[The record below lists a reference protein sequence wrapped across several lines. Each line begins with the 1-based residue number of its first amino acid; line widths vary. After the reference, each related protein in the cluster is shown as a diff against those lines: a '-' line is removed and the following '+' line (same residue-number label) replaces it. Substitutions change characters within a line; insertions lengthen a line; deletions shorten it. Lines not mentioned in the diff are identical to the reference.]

1 MKEGTRGRE
10 KEREREG
17 RERERGVR
25 AERTGRGRMEIA
37 QACNRS
43 RYRSMISP
51 KRALRYT
58 YVRERK
64 SKEAEKGGE
73 CGL

>member
-10 KEREREG
+10 KERERE
-17 RERERGVR
+17 RERGVR
-25 AERTGRGRMEIA
+25 TERTGRGRMEIA